1 LKTALFAF
9 CVAFLIALWLTP
21 RVRDLALRRGVVDQP
36 GGRRIHDRP
45 VPRWGGIAIWLG
57 VVLAVALAALGD
69 WLVAGNRFLTP
80 QLIALLAGASAVAV
94 LGMVDD
100 RLELSARWQA
110 LGLIAVAFAVSQF
123 GVRINYVT
131 NPAGGLFYLGWAAV
145 PATVVWLFGV
155 TKTID
160 LIDGLDGLAAG
171 VCAIASC
178 ALAALAILMN
188 THSVAIVCAAVTGAS
203 LGFLRYNY
211 PPASIFMGTVGAQF
225 MGFVIAGAAVIGAFK
240 VAAAFAVLVPILA
253 LGVPLFDAV
262 FAVARRAANGQPVYM
277 PDRGHIHH
285 RLLDAGL
292 TQSQVILVI
301 YCATVVLSAGALFIV
316 SMVR

>member
-110 LGLIAVAFAVSQF
+110 LGLIAWRLRSVSS
-123 GVRINYVT
+123 G
-131 NPAGGLFYLGWAAV
+131 
-145 PATVVWLFGV
+145 
-155 TKTID
+155 
-160 LIDGLDGLAAG
+160 
-171 VCAIASC
+171 CAS
-178 ALAALAILMN
+178 
-188 THSVAIVCAAVTGAS
+188 TT
-203 LGFLRYNY
+203 
-211 PPASIFMGTVGAQF
+211 
-225 MGFVIAGAAVIGAFK
+225 
-240 VAAAFAVLVPILA
+240 
-253 LGVPLFDAV
+253 
-262 FAVARRAANGQPVYM
+262 
-277 PDRGHIHH
+277 
-285 RLLDAGL
+285 
-292 TQSQVILVI
+292 
-301 YCATVVLSAGALFIV
+301 
-316 SMVR
+316 